1 MRRWE
6 DRLVA
11 GVWPWVGSHV
21 DERKPAS
28 GPHGL
33 PIDSDLGTDDAH
45 GPASS
50 SPSPSSL
57 PPSSPSGA
65 GRPGRPARS
74 PRPAHL
80 RWSLIALVAL
90 GGAVGTAARE
100 ALTLAFPVHTSAADG
115 PLGSVLPGL
124 PGLPLTVGVINV
136 GGAFLLGALLAAL
149 GRRGPDVGRRRTLRL
164 TFGTG
169 VLGGFTTYSALAADT
184 AGLLTS
190 GSTEQQLMGVAYAVG
205 SIVIGGL
212 ASALGMW
219 VGAGRS

>member
-1 MRRWE
+1 
-6 DRLVA
+6 
-11 GVWPWVGSHV
+11 V
-21 DERKPAS
+21 DERTPAFD
-28 GPHGL
+28 PHGL
-33 PIDSDLGTDDAH
+33 PVDSDLGADDAR
-45 GPASS
+45 GPAFSSPSRSS
-50 SPSPSSL
+50 SPSDS
-57 PPSSPSGA
+57 
-65 GRPGRPARS
+65 GRPDTPSRS

-100 ALTLAFPVHTSAADG
+100 ALTLAFPVQTSAADG
-115 PLGSVLPGL
+115 TLGSVL

-136 GGAFLLGALLAAL
+136 GGAFLL
-149 GRRGPDVGRRRTLRL
+149 GPDVGRRRTLRL

-190 GSTEQQLMGVAYAVG
+190 GSTAQQLTGAAYAIG

-219 VGAGRS
+219 VGGRRAPLSNGRAPDPAAGRRPAPNRDRAGDS

>member
-1 MRRWE
+1 M
-6 DRLVA
+6 
-11 GVWPWVGSHV
+11 PPKVGSDV

-65 GRPGRPARS
+65 GRPGRPTPS

-100 ALTLAFPVHTSAADG
+100 ALTLALPVQTSAADG
-115 PLGSVLPGL
+115 PLGSVL

-149 GRRGPDVGRRRTLRL
+149 GRRGPDVGQRRTLRL

-190 GSTEQQLMGVAYAVG
+190 GSTEQQLMGVTYAVG